1 MGERFRHSLLRMIKH
16 EDWLGDACE
25 SNCKQKKK
33 ASAAEKT
40 KKLRHPNKKLTTVMF
55 KMGENHIT

>member
-1 MGERFRHSLLRMIKH
+1 MIKH